1 MDISPQIIVF
11 VLFMLAV
18 VQGTR
23 IDEMRQRKRELM
35 SHGHGRPQ
43 ATPPSM

>member
-23 IDEMRQRKRELM
+23 IDEMRQRKRELLRH
-35 SHGHGRPQ
+35 SHARPQ
-43 ATPPSM
+43 ATPRSM

>member
-18 VQGTR
+18 VQGSR
-23 IDEMRQRKRELM
+23 IDEMRQRKRELLR
-35 SHGHGRPQ
+35 HDHAQPQ
-43 ATPPSM
+43 ATPRSM